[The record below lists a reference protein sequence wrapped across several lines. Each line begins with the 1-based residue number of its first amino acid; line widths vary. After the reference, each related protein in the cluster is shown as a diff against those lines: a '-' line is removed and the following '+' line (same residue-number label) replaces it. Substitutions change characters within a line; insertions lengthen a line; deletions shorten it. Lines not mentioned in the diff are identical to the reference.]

1 MNKVVKKINNQT
13 LILDYR
19 KFIFWVEESIILLSD
34 LHIGKVS
41 HFNKNGIFVP
51 KDVSFENLKI
61 LKSGIQDYGPKEILF
76 LGDLFHSSYN
86 HEWEEWLDFFNNS
99 KLIFTLILGNHDKIN
114 FKIENLNIFKNLIK
128 DPFYFSHI
136 PCPETLTFNICGHI
150 HPAFKIRGKARQS
163 IKLPCYFMTLNQLIL
178 PSFGQFTG
186 SHIIDLKSTKDEILV
201 VSKNQ
206 IFKV

>member
-13 LILDYR
+13 LIFDYR
-19 KFIFWVEESIILLSD
+19 KFVFWVEESIILLSD

-41 HFNKNGIFVP
+41 HFNKNGIFVH

-61 LKSGIQDYGPKEILF
+61 LKSGIQDYSPKEILF

-128 DPFYFSHI
+128 GPFYFSHI
-136 PCPETLTFNICGHI
+136 PSTQRPIFNICGHI

-163 IKLPCYFMTLNQLIL
+163 IKLPCYYLTLNQLIL